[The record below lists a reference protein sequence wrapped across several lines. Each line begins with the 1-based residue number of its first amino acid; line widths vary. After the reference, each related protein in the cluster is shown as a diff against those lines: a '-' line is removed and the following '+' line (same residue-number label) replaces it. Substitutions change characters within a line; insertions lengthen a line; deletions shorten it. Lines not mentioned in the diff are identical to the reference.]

1 MKKIISHSI
10 WHSKAAALADK
21 VIAKAKELDKLS
33 QEELVEM
40 TNTLKEKIQ
49 KANDEKKALDENL
62 VQAFAMAYVA
72 TQRVMNITPYK
83 VQLIAGVV
91 LHNGEIA
98 EQKTGEGKANP
109 ATLKIPT
116 PFGWRK
122 VGDIKVGDYLF
133 DRYGKPTKVTG
144 VFPQGKKQIY
154 DVNLVDGR
162 TVPAADEHLWS
173 VYENQSKRLRT
184 LTTAEM
190 YAKNMRLPNGK
201 SYRFRI
207 PVNGAAEYE
216 PQNLPIDPY
225 VLGAFLGNGCKEK
238 NRHLELSSGN
248 DFVPTE
254 IARILGAQ
262 AFKAPSNNY
271 TWTFRR
277 VDGSLVHSYDIT
289 NLQWMQEL
297 LSSTLSGDRYI
308 PEMYR
313 IGSVE
318 QRWAL
323 LQGLFDTDGC
333 IEANDR
339 FHLTYWTTSELLRD
353 HVCEVV
359 RSLGLNC
366 SWRVFRKAGTRT
378 AKADQY
384 CININVPND
393 VKQQFFRYPFKL
405 DRAKAAAAAKP
416 KRRDFSRVAIDNIVL
431 QDKETEMICF
441 TVDNPEHLFLI
452 GDYVV
457 THNTLTAVMP
467 SFLHALAGKG
477 VHVVTVNPYLAQ
489 RDADNIGRVH
499 EYLGLTVG
507 CVAGEQ
513 SLVEKQQAYACDVT
527 YVSNTELGFDYLR
540 DNMANSLRSVTQRG
554 LHYAIV
560 DEVDSILIDE
570 ARTPLI
576 IAGPGKDVTLLY
588 ERGNAVVSR
597 MEKGSESAEFN
608 RGEAFLGIE
617 RKEYGDYIVH
627 EKKKNVILT
636 LSGVKKVEDAFGIK
650 NYAAKENRAIQH
662 VIEQSLYAHALMKR
676 GKDYIV
682 KDGDIALVDEFTG
695 RVSEGRQYADGLHQ
709 AIQAKE
715 HVAVSAV
722 NETVGTTTYQNFFRK
737 YELLS
742 GMTGTAWTQRDEFFS
757 TYGLKVRQIETN
769 KPMIR
774 EDKPDV
780 LFVTKEAKWNNVAA
794 IVVGAV
800 KQGRPVLVGT
810 ASVAESEAMSKIL
823 TDKGIKHQVLNAKQ
837 DAAEAEIIAQAGV
850 HGTVTVATNMA
861 GRGTD
866 IILDDEAKAAGG
878 LLVIGTEKHESERI
892 DNQLRGRA
900 GRQGDPGTSVFYCS
914 TEDRVMRLYGSDRYK
929 KLLEK
934 LDMVD
939 DKPVDIP
946 SIMKGIKATQ
956 KKVEED
962 NFAVRRD
969 TLEYDDVN
977 DMQRERIYK
986 ERRRILA
993 KENVEADFVAC
1004 VNRFVDAAAVMFKNV
1019 ELVDA
1024 IAELTHGAVKIE
1036 GAAEI
1041 SKKSFVAVLKSK
1053 IIEEVNKADFPDD
1066 DAKQAYIRRCMLI
1079 AVDSAWAEHLKALEF
1094 CRDAVAYAGYGQ
1106 LDPKAVYAHEA
1117 YKLYEKMQKNI
1128 YASAVFSFFLNR
1140 VGSKQTLKTK
1150 EGKLKLKSGKN
1161 MEV

>member
-1 MKKIISHSI
+1 MNKIISHGI

-21 VIAKAKELDKLS
+21 VIAKANELDSLS

-40 TNTLKEKIQ
+40 TNNLKEKIQ
-49 KANDEKKALDENL
+49 QASDEKRALDENL
-62 VQAFAMAYVA
+62 VQAFAMAYIGSK
-72 TQRVMNITPYK
+72 RVLGLTPYK

-98 EQKTGEGKANP
+98 EQATGEGK
-109 ATLKIPT
+109 
-116 PFGWRK
+116 
-122 VGDIKVGDYLF
+122 
-133 DRYGKPTKVTG
+133 
-144 VFPQGKKQIY
+144 
-154 DVNLVDGR
+154 
-162 TVPAADEHLWS
+162 
-173 VYENQSKRLRT
+173 
-184 LTTAEM
+184 
-190 YAKNMRLPNGK
+190 
-201 SYRFRI
+201 
-207 PVNGAAEYE
+207 
-216 PQNLPIDPY
+216 
-225 VLGAFLGNGCKEK
+225 
-238 NRHLELSSGN
+238 
-248 DFVPTE
+248 
-254 IARILGAQ
+254 
-262 AFKAPSNNY
+262 
-271 TWTFRR
+271 
-277 VDGSLVHSYDIT
+277 
-289 NLQWMQEL
+289 
-297 LSSTLSGDRYI
+297 
-308 PEMYR
+308 
-313 IGSVE
+313 
-318 QRWAL
+318 
-323 LQGLFDTDGC
+323 
-333 IEANDR
+333 
-339 FHLTYWTTSELLRD
+339 
-353 HVCEVV
+353 
-359 RSLGLNC
+359 
-366 SWRVFRKAGTRT
+366 
-378 AKADQY
+378 
-384 CININVPND
+384 
-393 VKQQFFRYPFKL
+393 
-405 DRAKAAAAAKP
+405 
-416 KRRDFSRVAIDNIVL
+416 
-431 QDKETEMICF
+431 
-441 TVDNPEHLFLI
+441 
-452 GDYVV
+452 
-457 THNTLTAVMP
+457 TLTAVMP

-489 RDADNIGRVH
+489 RDANNVGRVH

-513 SLVEKQQAYACDVT
+513 STVVKKQAYACDVT

-540 DNMANSLRSVTQRG
+540 DNMADSIRNVTQRS

-576 IAGPGKDVTLLY
+576 IAGQGKDVSLLY

-636 LSGVKKVEDAFGIK
+636 LAGVKKVEDAFGIE
-650 NYAAKENRAIQH
+650 NYAAKENRTIQH
-662 VIEQSLYAHALMKR
+662 VIEKSLYAHALMKR

-695 RVSEGRQYADGLHQ
+695 RISQGRQYADGLHQ

-715 HVAVSAV
+715 HVPVSAV
-722 NETVGTTTYQNFFRK
+722 NETIGTTTYQNFFRK
-737 YELLS
+737 YELLA
-742 GMTGTAWTQRDEFFS
+742 GMTGTAWTQRNEFFS

-780 LFVTKEAKWNNVAA
+780 LFVTKAAKWKNVAA
-794 IVVGAV
+794 IVAGAV

-810 ASVAESEAMSKIL
+810 ASVSESEAMSKIL

-837 DAAEAEIIAQAGV
+837 DAAEAEIIAQAGI

-934 LDMVD
+934 LNLVD
-939 DKPVDIP
+939 DKPVEIP
-946 SIMKGIKATQ
+946 SIMRGIKATQ

-962 NFAVRRD
+962 NFAIRRD

-977 DMQRERIYK
+977 DMQRESIYK

-993 KENVEADFVAC
+993 KENVEQDFFSC
-1004 VNRFVDAAAVMFKNV
+1004 VTRFIDAAANMFKGE
-1019 ELVDA
+1019 ELADA
-1024 IAELTHGAVKIE
+1024 IFELTQGAVKVE
-1036 GAAEI
+1036 GIADMD
-1041 SKKSFVAVLKSK
+1041 KKLLVEFLKSK
-1053 IIEEVNKADFPDD
+1053 TMEGVNNADFSSDEER
-1066 DAKQAYIRRCMLI
+1066 QSYIRRCVLI

-1094 CRDAVAYAGYGQ
+1094 CREAVAYAGYGQ

-1140 VGSKQTLKTK
+1140 VKSKQTLNTE